1 MSSFFDRPRS
11 GGLDDI
17 AAEIPNIDVDE
28 EIRKIRGQMPIL
40 LLAGLVVLLLFLA
53 QALPTFYT
61 DYLWFQSM
69 GQGSVFTTRIVASF
83 GLFAVSALS
92 FFVFYMVNVLIARR
106 LAPARF
112 SSSRSVLMLATV
124 AGLVLAFMLGAIAQ
138 AQWEMVLRYFNAT
151 PFGSI
156 DPVFNKDISFYIF
169 TLPVYSTVQT
179 LLTFTTVIIAAAVAV
194 IYGLALGKLRLTSGV
209 KAHLSALGAIFL
221 LLFAWNYQLSIFNL
235 VYSTRGVVFGASY
248 TDVNAQW
255 TAYNILT
262 WITVA
267 AAVILMVNVVLR
279 ATKALAATAVVWIVV
294 TILLGQVYPGIV
306 QNFQVKPNEQA
317 KEKPYIEY
325 NIKLTRQA
333 YGLDTIVEEPFP
345 GEGSPSTADI
355 NRNVDTIENIR
366 LWDYRPLL
374 DTYDQLQS
382 IRPYYDFRDIDIDRY
397 MINGKYRQVM
407 LSAREMTQSRL
418 PPQAQTWVNQKLVYT
433 HGYGVAMS
441 PVNEITP
448 DGSPNFLVKNL
459 PPVGDVKVDQPGIYF
474 GEKMDGYA
482 IVTTGVAEFD
492 YPLGD
497 QNAMTT
503 YAGKDGVNV
512 GGLFNRT
519 LFALRFSD
527 ANLVLSSAIKPQSR
541 VLMYRNIQDRIRLL
555 APFLTL
561 DHDPY
566 ITIVDGKLI
575 WLQDAYTMSD
585 RYPFSQPHQGG
596 FNYIRN
602 SVKVAVDAYDGT
614 ATFYIADDKD
624 PLIKAWQGIFP
635 TLFTPMSD
643 MPESLRAHIRYP
655 QDIFTI
661 QAELLRTYHMQDAQ
675 VFYNK
680 EDLWALPREIYADK
694 EQAMEPYYG
703 IMRLPDGQG
712 EEFMLLL
719 PFTPNNKQNMVAWL
733 GAKSDGQDYGKRVL
747 YQMPK
752 DKLVYGPMQVEARVS
767 QDTTISAQITL
778 WSQSG
783 SKVIRGNLLIIPIE
797 KSFLYVEP
805 LYLLAEQG
813 QIPQLKRVIVSTANT
828 VAMDENLGLAM
839 RKLFPGVVLPG
850 SQTPAPPTTTTPQ
863 QPTTPL
869 STDVATLIRTASQQ
883 YQQAVDAMKAGDW
896 AKYGEAQKALE
907 ATLNQLIKLT
917 GK

>member
-1 MSSFFDRPRS
+1 MSSFFYRPRR

-17 AAEIPNIDVDE
+17 SAEIPNIDVDQ

-40 LLAGLVVLLLFLA
+40 LVAGLVVLLIFLA

-69 GQGSVFTTRIVASF
+69 GQGSVFTTRITASSE
-83 GLFAVSALS
+83 LFLVSALI

-124 AGLVLAFMLGAIAQ
+124 AGLVLAFIIGAIAQ
-138 AQWEMVLRYFNAT
+138 SQWETVLRYFHAT
-151 PFGSI
+151 PFGST

-169 TLPVYSTVQT
+169 TLPVYSTLQT

-194 IYGLALGKLRLTSGV
+194 IYGLALGKLRLTSGL

-262 WITVA
+262 WITVV

-279 ATKALAATAVVWIVV
+279 ATKALAVTAVVWIVV

-306 QNFQVKPNEQA
+306 QNFQVTPNEQA

-333 YGLDTIVEEPFP
+333 YGLDTILEEPFP
-345 GEGSPSTADI
+345 GEGSPNTADI
-355 NRNVDTIENIR
+355 NRNVDTVANIR

-382 IRPYYDFRDIDIDRY
+382 IRPYYEFRDIDIDRY
-397 MINGKYRQVM
+397 LINGKYRQVM
-407 LSAREMTQSRL
+407 LSAREMTQSKL
-418 PPQAQTWVNQKLVYT
+418 PTQAQTWVNQKLVYT

-459 PPVGDVKVDQPGIYF
+459 PPAGDVKVDQPGIYF

-482 IVTTGVAEFD
+482 IVTTGVPEFD

-512 GGLFNRT
+512 GGIFNRT

-527 ANLVLSSAIKPQSR
+527 ANLILSSAIKPQSR

-575 WLQDAYTMSD
+575 WLQDAYTTSD

-602 SVKVAVDAYDGT
+602 SVKIAVDAYDGT
-614 ATFYIADDKD
+614 TTFYIADDKD
-624 PLIKAWQGIFP
+624 PLIKSWQGIFP
-635 TLFTPMSD
+635 TLFTPMSE
-643 MPESLRAHIRYP
+643 MPDSLRAHIRYP
-655 QDIFTI
+655 EDIFTV

-680 EDLWALPREIYADK
+680 EDLWSLPREIYGDK
-694 EQAMEPYYG
+694 EQAMEPYYS

-712 EEFMLLL
+712 EEFILLL

-733 GAKSDGQDYGKRVL
+733 GAKSDGADYGKRVL

-767 QDTTISAQITL
+767 QDTTISSQITL
-778 WSQSG
+778 WSQAG

-813 QIPQLKRVIVSTANT
+813 QIPQLKRVIVSTANN
-828 VAMDENLGLAM
+828 VAMDENLGLALS
-839 RKLFPGVVLPG
+839 KLFAGVVLPG
-850 SQTPAPPTTTTPQ
+850 AQAPATTTTTTPQ
-863 QPTTPL
+863 QPGTPL

-907 ATLNQLIKLT
+907 ATLNQLISLT